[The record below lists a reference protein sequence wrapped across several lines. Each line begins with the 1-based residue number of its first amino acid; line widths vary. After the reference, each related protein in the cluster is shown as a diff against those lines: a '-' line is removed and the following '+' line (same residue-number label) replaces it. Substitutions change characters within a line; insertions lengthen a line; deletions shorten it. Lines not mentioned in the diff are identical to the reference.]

1 MQTNRMLQCSRDR
14 QAYMLY
20 STVNRMHLM
29 AKYKEMKAEFV
40 KAGIRMS
47 CKVNMC
53 IKEETEI

>member
-14 QAYMLY
+14 QANMLY

-47 CKVNMC
+47 FKVNMC

>member
-1 MQTNRMLQCSRDR
+1 MLQCSRDR
-14 QAYMLY
+14 QANMLY

-40 KAGIRMS
+40 KAGIRMN